1 MCDPPAFFVIA
12 GRKEAVMNSIANLNY
27 RSRYTLPKTSFI
39 TYLLKKGNTS
49 DKDNLVAKNF
59 DLEDWS
65 CIAMNTLNCTSQAE
79 EKSVD
84 AVDVPYFLASV
95 FNEFQV
101 SFGFTSKMFPSIGM
115 PGGCGIAFDI
125 ATSKRWFG
133 SPAESAAGVTS
144 KTNR

>member
-1 MCDPPAFFVIA
+1 MCDSPGFFIII
-12 GRKEAVMNSIANLNY
+12 GCKEAVMNSITNLNY
-27 RSRYTLPKTSFI
+27 RPRNTLPKTTFI
-39 TYLLKKGNTS
+39 AYLLEKGNTS
-49 DKDNLVAKNF
+49 HKDNLVAKNF
-59 DLEDWS
+59 DLEDLS
-65 CIAMNTLNCTSQAE
+65 CIAMNTLNCTPQAE